1 MSKLF
6 ERLIRARGVTSEFL
20 RPKYDDL
27 EEPYLLPDM
36 ELAVERICKAVER
49 REKVLIYGDY
59 DVDGITASVVMEE
72 TLRLIGVENIEVMLP
87 DRFADGYGMSPKVI
101 TRALKQGVELV
112 ITVDCGSANKNIV
125 QKLKE
130 EKVDVIITDHH
141 ECSRDL
147 PEAVAVVNPKRREY
161 QGFREIAG
169 VGVAFQVARGL
180 VERGLLPK
188 GQEKW
193 LLDLVLMGTICD
205 NMPLNRD
212 NRIFGVFGLKVLEK
226 TRRVGLLELARIAK
240 VKTWDAEAIGFQI
253 GPRLNA
259 AGRLESAELS
269 LELLRT
275 QSQAEA
281 VRLAV
286 KLEELNQKR
295 RVEQKMAVSEIKNRS
310 KEDNP
315 VIIETGR
322 WHEGILGIVAG
333 RLVEMYKKPAFVLS
347 EVAEGVFKGSGR
359 SFGDF
364 SLIEAI
370 DCCRDILISGGG
382 HKGACGVR
390 IAKDKIVEFKERVNS
405 FYKSLKLDSQE
416 GFLNRQ
422 VDIEV
427 ENLADFSLEF
437 LDEMRQ
443 LQPFGEGNEEPVF
456 KLVKVEVAEMR
467 WMGTEQQHL
476 MLRVVGRDGSM
487 MKLVAFFA
495 KDKWQVMENTQVDV
509 LVQVMKNEWNGLS
522 SVEGRILEIY
532 NMV

>member
-1 MSKLF
+1 
-6 ERLIRARGVTSEFL
+6 
-20 RPKYDDL
+20 
-27 EEPYLLPDM
+27 
-36 ELAVERICKAVER
+36 
-49 REKVLIYGDY
+49 
-59 DVDGITASVVMEE
+59 
-72 TLRLIGVENIEVMLP
+72 
-87 DRFADGYGMSPKVI
+87 
-101 TRALKQGVELV
+101 
-112 ITVDCGSANKNIV
+112 
-125 QKLKE
+125 
-130 EKVDVIITDHH
+130 
-141 ECSRDL
+141 
-147 PEAVAVVNPKRREY
+147 
-161 QGFREIAG
+161 
-169 VGVAFQVARGL
+169 
-180 VERGLLPK
+180 
-188 GQEKW
+188 
-193 LLDLVLMGTICD
+193 MGTICD

-390 IAKDKIVEFKERVNS
+390 ITKDKIVEFKERVNS

-495 KDKWQVMENTQVDV
+495 KDKWRVMENTQVDV

>member
-20 RPKYDDL
+20 RPKYGDL

-36 ELAVERICKAVER
+36 GLAVERICKAVER

-141 ECSRDL
+141 ECPRDL

-347 EVAEGVFKGSGR
+347 EVAEGVFKSSGR

-390 IAKDKIVEFKERVNS
+390 IAKDKIAEFKERVNS

-456 KLVKVEVAEMR
+456 KLVKVEVVEMR

-495 KDKWQVMENTQVDV
+495 KDKWRVMENTQVDV